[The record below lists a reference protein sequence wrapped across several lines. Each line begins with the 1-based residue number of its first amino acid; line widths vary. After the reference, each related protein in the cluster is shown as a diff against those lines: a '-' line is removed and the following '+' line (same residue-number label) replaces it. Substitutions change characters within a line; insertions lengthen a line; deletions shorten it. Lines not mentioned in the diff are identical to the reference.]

1 MAFDCSRGDTMALG
15 RVPCAQVRRSPP
27 ATTFEALR
35 NESHGCGADAKR
47 SQHST
52 CRKPAPGF
60 SWQRTPSILVTS
72 GYDSTMKPDPRK
84 ESNTQ
89 RFSIGAGG
97 AGGEP

>member
-1 MAFDCSRGDTMALG
+1 MAFNCSRGDTTALG
-15 RVPCAQVRRSPP
+15 RVPCAKVRRSPP
-27 ATTFEALR
+27 ATTCEALR
-35 NESHGCGADAKR
+35 NESHGCGAGAKH

-52 CRKPAPGF
+52 WRKPAPGF
-60 SWQRTPSILVTS
+60 SWQRTPSNLVTS
-72 GYDSTMKPDPRK
+72 GYDSTTKPDPRK